1 MDEYAFNGTGADLDG
16 AVETVAARMAGDP
29 QPGARARARVKASI
43 ARAQDAVAE
52 AADKVADKVV
62 EASAKANVMADTLG
76 ERATDAYGKAVLTA
90 RQLDATIEPFVQ
102 ERPYAALGIAAG
114 LGIVAGLLLAGRG
127 PKVIYVRPRA

>member
-1 MDEYAFNGTGADLDG
+1 MNEYGFNGSSADLEG
-16 AVETVAARMAGDP
+16 AAETVAARMTGDP
-29 QPGARARARVKASI
+29 QPGAAARSRVKASI

-62 EASAKANVMADTLG
+62 EASVRANVIADTIG

-127 PKVIYVRPRA
+127 PKVIYVRPRS

>member
-1 MDEYAFNGTGADLDG
+1 MDEYGFNGSSADLEG
-16 AVETVAARMAGDP
+16 AAETRTARTVSDPPPAAAARS
-29 QPGARARARVKASI
+29 RVKASI

-62 EASAKANVMADTLG
+62 EASAKANVIADTLG
-76 ERATDAYGKAVLTA
+76 ERATDAYGKAVSTA